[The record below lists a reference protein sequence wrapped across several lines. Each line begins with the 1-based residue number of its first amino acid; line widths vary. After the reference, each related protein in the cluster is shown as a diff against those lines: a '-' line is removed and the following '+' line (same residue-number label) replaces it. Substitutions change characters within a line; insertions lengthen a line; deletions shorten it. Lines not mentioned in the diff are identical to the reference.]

1 MRLGDQQSV
10 NVQRYNILMRS
21 MLKRLLPPRVRR
33 TLRNYQ
39 GTILDL
45 VETARGLHLP
55 PHRLRGFVGDG
66 DFTAIGE
73 EHLRYFIEYGKLRPD
88 DKVLDVGCGIGRM
101 ALPLTHYLSAQGK
114 YYGFDPTA
122 AGVNWCTDHI
132 SSRFPNFHFTVAD
145 LHNEFYNP
153 TGKYQPEDFRFPYAD
168 NSFDFVFLTSVFTHL
183 FPDAMKNYF
192 SEIGR
197 VLRPGGRSFIT
208 YLLINPESRELM
220 SEGKSRMN
228 FNHELDGCWTAYL
241 DNPEAALAFD
251 EASIRS
257 LYLASPIRI
266 EEFKYGKWCG
276 RNDGYGGFQDLIIGL
291 KG

>member
-1 MRLGDQQSV
+1 V
-10 NVQRYNILMRS
+10 NAERYNAS
-21 MLKRLLPPRVRR
+21 MPTTLKRLLPPPVRR
-33 TLRNYQ
+33 VLRNSQ
-39 GTILDL
+39 GAILDL
-45 VETARGLHLP
+45 IDAARGLDLP

-66 DFTAIGE
+66 DFTATGE

-88 DKVLDVGCGIGRM
+88 HKVLDVGCGIGRM
-101 ALPLTHYLSAQGK
+101 ALPLTHYLSAQGE
-114 YYGFDPTA
+114 YDGFDPTP
-122 AGVNWCTDHI
+122 AGVNWCTEHI

-153 TGKYQPEDFRFPYAD
+153 RGKYQAENFRFPYED
-168 NSFDFVFLTSVFTHL
+168 STFDFIFLTSVFTHL
-183 FPDAMKNYF
+183 FPDALRNYF

-208 YLLINPESRELM
+208 YLLVNPESTALM
-220 SEGKSRMN
+220 SEGKSKLDFGHR
-228 FNHELDGCWTAYL
+228 LDGCWTAYP

-257 LYLASPIRI
+257 QYLAGPIRI
-266 EEFKYGKWCG
+266 EDLKFGKWCG
-276 RNDGYGGFQDLIIGL
+276 REGGYGGFQDLIVGL